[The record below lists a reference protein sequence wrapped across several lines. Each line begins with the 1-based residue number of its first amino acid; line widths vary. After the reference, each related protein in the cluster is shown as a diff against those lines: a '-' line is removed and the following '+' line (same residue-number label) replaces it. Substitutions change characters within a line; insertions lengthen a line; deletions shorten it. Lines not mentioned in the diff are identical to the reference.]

1 MNESKLSM
9 KWYYFFT
16 YLIMPISIIS
26 SIIALFRLNEYYNMI
41 EYYSTVESEI
51 EMAKNF
57 ILLFETI
64 NFWVLVG
71 AIALV
76 ILLICMSKSA
86 IKLLDFYLFF
96 TIAFGTFSSINTYT
110 NYDVKFWI
118 FYIITFCAL
127 SLCWFYPN
135 HIYFKK
141 REKLF
146 NGEFRGFN
154 LKNNKYNELIKL
166 KELLDKNIITKKE
179 FEKEKKRILDSFDH
193 ETEKISEKNIEQYEE
208 NGLVPKNRE

>member
-26 SIIALFRLNEYYNMI
+26 SIVALFRLNEYYNMA
-41 EYYSTVESEI
+41 EYYSIAESEI
-51 EMAKNF
+51 EITKNF

-64 NFWVLVG
+64 YFWILIG

-76 ILLICMSKSA
+76 LLLICMSKSA

-96 TIAFGTFSSINTYT
+96 TIAFGTFSSVNTYI

-118 FYIITFCAL
+118 FYIISFCGL

-141 REKLF
+141 RKKLF

-154 LKNNKYNELIKL
+154 FKNNKYNELIKL
-166 KELLDKNIITKKE
+166 KELLDKDIITKKE
-179 FEKEKKRILDSFDH
+179 FEQEKRKILNSLNS
-193 ETEKISEKNIEQYEE
+193 EPEKISEKNIEQYED
-208 NGLVPKNRE
+208 NGLIPKDKE

>member
-1 MNESKLSM
+1 MNELKLNM
-9 KWYYFFT
+9 RWYYFFT
-16 YLIMPISIIS
+16 YLIMPISIVS
-26 SIIALFRLNEYYNMI
+26 SIIALFRLNEYYNMADA
-41 EYYSTVESEI
+41 EEI
-51 EMAKNF
+51 ISRNF

-64 NFWVLVG
+64 YFWILIG
-71 AIALV
+71 AITLV

-110 NYDVKFWI
+110 SYDVKFWI
-118 FYIITFCAL
+118 FYIISFCAL

-141 REKLF
+141 RKKLF

-179 FEKEKKRILDSFDH
+179 FEKEKKKILDSFDH
-193 ETEKISEKNIEQYEE
+193 ETEKISEKNIERYEE

>member
-26 SIIALFRLNEYYNMI
+26 SIIALFRLNEYYNMADA
-41 EYYSTVESEI
+41 EEI
-51 EMAKNF
+51 ISRNF

-64 NFWVLVG
+64 YFWILIG
-71 AIALV
+71 SIALV

-96 TIAFGTFSSINTYT
+96 TIAFGTFSSVNTYI

-118 FYIITFCAL
+118 FYIISFCAL